1 VRYWEDIKAGEVI
14 ELGRRAVTKEA
25 ILTFAREFD
34 PQPFHADEAAA
45 QRTIWG
51 GLIASGWHTGSM
63 LMRLF
68 YDGFLKD
75 TVSLGSPG
83 IDELKWLKPVRPG
96 DTLSGRL
103 TILETAPSLE
113 RDGTLELGVVC
124 KPDLRH
130 RALTEARLE
139 PVSARK
145 ELRVHA
151 DTLPLCPDSVKCV
164 VDRTRSALREVV
176 RGSR

>member
-14 ELGRRAVTKEA
+14 ELGSRAVTKEA
-25 ILTFAREFD
+25 ILAFAREFD

-103 TILETAPSLE
+103 TILETAPS
-113 RDGTLELGVVC
+113 RS
-124 KPDLRH
+124 KPDRGI
-130 RALTEARLE
+130 
-139 PVSARK
+139 VSS
-145 ELRVHA
+145 LM
-151 DTLPLCPDSVKCV
+151 
-164 VDRTRSALREVV
+164 EVV
-176 RGSR
+176 NQHGEVVMTTKGVNFFARRP